1 MVNISYRCWF
11 ILLFRRLGFSF
22 VTQTRNMGS
31 SFFGSGFVAQTRSI
45 DSGFQLVSFGGGSLP
60 GSVVWT
66 TFSMS

>member
-31 SFFGSGFVAQTRSI
+31 SFFGC
-45 DSGFQLVSFGGGSLP
+45 GFQLVSFGGGSLP